1 MKRTLILTIAGLLAS
16 LTIALAQQPSIPVT
30 VINGKQY
37 YQYQV
42 QPKETIY
49 GLSKRFGITQEELI
63 GMNPFLAAGMQ
74 IGQILTI
81 PVVPGVMPAPAAQP
95 QTATVTAAQSPQP
108 ASAAVEI
115 DEKEGDEYMA
125 VGTRTYQVTR
135 RKEKLKDISTWENVS
150 IDDIKRLNPGV
161 PNVLKRGSELVLP
174 ARGKEAAATPQPTT
188 AATTAVQAEETEYP
202 VQPDIQ
208 EPAGEPVFLPDDQY
222 LPPVRTSKDH
232 VKTALLLPLML
243 GDSTSQ
249 PTERYIEFYEGVLLA
264 VDTLKSLGFSTDMAV
279 YDIGTSLYRL
289 QQTLKTHDLSAAD
302 YVIAAA
308 NADQMPFLSEW
319 ARVNQVKLILPF
331 SSRIQE
337 TAGNPY
343 IYQVN
348 PPQQLTHNRL
358 LSGDTAFFRGKNIV
372 FVRTYQEDQ
381 DERYS
386 LFQGLK
392 RYLAAYGIP
401 TQEVYEYEEMTAF
414 ADTLNA
420 HLSRV
425 RDNLIIP
432 APTSMSGS
440 NRLISTIASACNAR
454 PTGQVCILGYP
465 EWIALSK
472 NNLPLL
478 YSLNAV
484 IYGNFYADFGRD
496 DVRAFQLR
504 YSLTFGKDILNTY
517 PRYSMMGY
525 DITLQL
531 ANLFCGQQYSIRPL
545 QHCLD
550 FVQPD
555 ATGGWYNR
563 NVYIIRHTADRH
575 IESSLLK

>member
-1 MKRTLILTIAGLLAS
+1 MKRTLILTMVGLLAS
-16 LTIALAQQPSIPVT
+16 VTIALAQQSSIPVT

-42 QPKETIY
+42 QAKETIY

-74 IGQILTI
+74 TGQILTI
-81 PVVPGVMPAPAAQP
+81 PVVPGVTPAPATQTP
-95 QTATVTAAQSPQP
+95 TATVPAVQSSQP
-108 ASAAVEI
+108 ASLAAVES
-115 DEKEGDEYMA
+115 EEGEGDEYLA

-135 RKEKLKDISTWENVS
+135 RKEKLKDISSWENVS
-150 IDDIKRLNPGV
+150 IEDIQRLNPGV

-174 ARGKEAAATPQPTT
+174 AREEEAASPQPVT
-188 AATTAVQAEETEYP
+188 AQPAVQVHETDYP
-202 VQPDIQ
+202 VQHDIQ
-208 EPAGEPVFLPDDQY
+208 QPDEQAVFQPDDQY
-222 LPPVRTSKDH
+222 PRPGQVSKDH

-264 VDTLKSLGFSTDMAV
+264 VDTLKALGFSTDMAI

-289 QQTLKTHDLSAAD
+289 QQTLKTHDLSGTD

-348 PPQQLTHNRL
+348 PPQQITYSRL
-358 LSGDTAFFRGKNIV
+358 LSGDTSFFRNKNIV
-372 FVRTYQEDQ
+372 FVRTYQEDR
-381 DERYS
+381 DERFS
-386 LFQGLK
+386 LFQDLK
-392 RYLAAYGIP
+392 RYLAAHGIS
-401 TQEVYEYEEMTAF
+401 TQEVVERESMTSF
-414 ADTLNA
+414 ADSLNA

-440 NRLISTIASACNAR
+440 NRLISAIASACNTR
-454 PTGQVCILGYP
+454 PAGQVCILGYP

-484 IYGNFYADFGRD
+484 IYGNFYADYGRD
-496 DVRAFQLR
+496 DVRRFQLR
-504 YSLTFGKDILNTY
+504 YSATFGKDILNTY

-525 DITLQL
+525 DITLQ
-531 ANLFCGQQYSIRPL
+531 AADLFCGQQYGVRPL

-550 FVQPD
+550 FIQPD
-555 ATGGWYNR
+555 PAGGWYNR
-563 NVYIIRHTADRH
+563 NVYIIRHTSDRR
-575 IESSLLK
+575 IESFLLK

>member
-1 MKRTLILTIAGLLAS
+1 MKRSLILTIAGLLAS
-16 LTIALAQQPSIPVT
+16 VTIALAQQPSIPVT

-42 QPKETIY
+42 QAKETIY

-74 IGQILTI
+74 TGQILTI
-81 PVVPGVMPAPAAQP
+81 PVVPGVTPAPAAQAP
-95 QTATVTAAQSPQP
+95 TATVPAAQSPQA
-108 ASAAVEI
+108 ASPAAVEGEEE
-115 DEKEGDEYMA
+115 DGDEYMA

-135 RKEKLKDISTWENVS
+135 RKEKLRDISSWENVS
-150 IDDIKRLNPGV
+150 IEEIKRLNPGV
-161 PNVLKRGSELVLP
+161 PNVLKRGSQLVLP
-174 ARGKEAAATPQPTT
+174 AREEEAANPQSDTT
-188 AATTAVQAEETEYP
+188 QPAVQAQETGYP
-202 VQPDIQ
+202 LQPDIQ
-208 EPAGEPVFLPDDQY
+208 QPDEQPVFLPDDPYPQ
-222 LPPVRTSKDH
+222 PGKVSKDH

-264 VDTLKSLGFSTDMAV
+264 VDTLKTLGFSTDMAV
-279 YDIGTSLYRL
+279 YDIGASLYRL
-289 QQTLKTHDLSAAD
+289 QQTLRAHDLSDAD

-348 PPQQLTHNRL
+348 PPQQLTYGRL
-358 LSGDTAFFRGKNIV
+358 LSEDVSFFSDKNIV
-372 FVRTYQEDQ
+372 FVRSYQEDL
-381 DERYS
+381 DDRFT

-392 RYLAAYGIP
+392 RHLVAHGIP
-401 TQEVYEYEEMTAF
+401 VQEMVESEDMTAF
-414 ADTLNA
+414 ADSLNA

-425 RDNLIIP
+425 RDNLVIP

-440 NRLISTIASACNAR
+440 NRLISSIASACNAR
-454 PTGQVCILGYP
+454 PAGQVCILGYP

-484 IYGNFYADFGRD
+484 IYGNFYADYSRD
-496 DVRAFQLR
+496 DVRRFQLL

-525 DITLQL
+525 DITLQ
-531 ANLFCGQQYSIRPL
+531 AADLFCGQQYGVRPL
-545 QHCLD
+545 QHFLD

-555 ATGGWYNR
+555 PAGGWYNR
-563 NVYIIRHTADRH
+563 SVYIIRHTSDRR
-575 IESSLLK
+575 IEAFLLK